1 MSYITV
7 VCHQMKLNRN
17 MNLSHGKSLHIN
29 DMRSEREGRAVSVYV
44 CVSAN
49 RVLHRECREREKFLT
64 ESKKKDGRWE
74 LLFSFETASLTADD
88 CNIMERKRGR
98 DLRTEIQLHPGIK
111 IGEPNQIR
119 VRM

>member
-44 CVSAN
+44 CV
-49 RVLHRECREREKFLT
+49 
-64 ESKKKDGRWE
+64 
-74 LLFSFETASLTADD
+74 
-88 CNIMERKRGR
+88 
-98 DLRTEIQLHPGIK
+98 
-111 IGEPNQIR
+111 
-119 VRM
+119 